1 MQKNF
6 HFSFSILLSLLGI
19 MCSLNCVF
27 SQEEARLFAKDASL
41 FKVASDYKFT
51 EGPASDRMGN
61 VYFTDQPN
69 DRIIKWN
76 VVDEKV
82 TVYMQNSGRSN
93 GLFVDD
99 LGNLIACADLKN
111 QLWQIDQNQNVS
123 ILVHDFEGKKLNG
136 PNDLWID
143 RKGGIYFTDPF
154 YKRPYW
160 SRAEKE
166 IESENV
172 YYLSPDKKNLQIV
185 AQGFVRPNGIV
196 GSKNGRKLF
205 VADIGDQK
213 TYSFKVHKDGSLSD
227 RKLFVEM
234 GSDGMTLDHQ
244 GNLYITGK
252 GVTIFNKKGVKIGH
266 IDVPENWTANVCFG
280 GEQQHKLFITAMGS
294 LYTMDMQVKGIR
306 W

>member
-1 MQKNF
+1 MQKKF
-6 HFSFSILLSLLGI
+6 QLSFPLWLSLLGI
-19 MCSLNCVF
+19 MCSLNSAL
-27 SQEEARLFAKDASL
+27 SQEEAKLFAKDASL

-76 VVDEKV
+76 VAAEKV

-123 ILVHDFEGKKLNG
+123 ILVNDFEGKKLNG

-143 RKGGIYFTDPF
+143 PQGGIYFTDPF

-160 SRAEKE
+160 SRTEKE

-213 TYSFKVHKDGSLSD
+213 TYVFKVHKDGSLSD

-234 GSDGMTLDHQ
+234 GSDGMTLDHR

-252 GVTIFNKKGVKIGH
+252 GVTIFNKKGIKIGH

-280 GEQQHKLFITAMGS
+280 GEKQHKLFITAMGS